1 MKQKTAKNKR
11 NSGIPAIA
19 LIGEKALK
27 AAVAEIV
34 AEHKKTNK
42 PLAIWHNGKA
52 VMMPPDKVAVGV
64 REKRAKYG
72 NKKK

>member
-1 MKQKTAKNKR
+1 MTAKHKR

-19 LIGEKALK
+19 LVGEKALK

-52 VMMPPDKVAVGV
+52 VMMSPDKVVPGV
-64 REKRAKYG
+64 REKRTKYSTEK
-72 NKKK
+72 NNS